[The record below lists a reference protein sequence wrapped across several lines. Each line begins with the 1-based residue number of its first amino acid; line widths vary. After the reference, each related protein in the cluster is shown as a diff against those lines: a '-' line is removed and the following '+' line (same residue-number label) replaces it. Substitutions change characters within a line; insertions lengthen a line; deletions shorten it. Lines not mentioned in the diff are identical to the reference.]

1 MEMASTIFFWLFA
14 TGAVLS
20 SIAVVIAR
28 IPLYS
33 AIALIL
39 DFFFLGTATVV
50 LPTRNGL
57 SQASGHT
64 IFSDRPELNRPDGWG

>member
-39 DFFFLGTATVV
+39 DFFFFAGLYV
-50 LPTRNGL
+50 LL
-57 SQASGHT
+57 
-64 IFSDRPELNRPDGWG
+64 